1 MFFNS
6 DNAKEVT
13 DMTRESYFVHYWN
26 HMVRWSKKEILL
38 NPEQPLYK
46 IFESNC
52 PLTEEALLRN
62 MVGEP
67 F

>member
-6 DNAKEVT
+6 GEAKEVT
-13 DMTRESYFVHYWN
+13 DMTRESFFVHYWN
-26 HMVRWSKKEILL
+26 QMVRWSKDEILL

-46 IFESNC
+46 LFESNC

-62 MVGEP
+62 MIGDP

>member
-13 DMTRESYFVHYWN
+13 DMTRESFFVHYWN
-26 HMVRWSKKEILL
+26 QMVRWSKKEILL
-38 NPEQPLYK
+38 NWDQPLYK

-52 PLTEEALLRN
+52 PLTEEVLLSN
-62 MVGEP
+62 MIGQP

>member
-13 DMTRESYFVHYWN
+13 DMTRDSLFVHYWN
-26 HMVRWSKKEILL
+26 HLVRWSKKKILL

-46 IFESNC
+46 IFESNY
-52 PLTEEALLRN
+52 EI
-62 MVGEP
+62 
-67 F
+67 